1 MAFNNKK
8 KVLWNGPLNTKKKN
22 LAFRVETVWGR
33 YLNWLL
39 AYTFTLKNYLLL
51 LATPTLEVQIRNV
64 Q

>member
-22 LAFRVETVWGR
+22 LAFRGETVWGR

-39 AYTFTLKNYLLL
+39 AYTFTPKNYLLL